1 MIPTTLPSTQLPR
14 ARSLTDALLA
24 PAGLRPAP
32 EHVAA
37 LRRRLQNALAYAAE
51 AKPVRVDAY
60 LLRHA
65 HLSQDRL
72 SRSEQF
78 HWSPLRARRSIGLS
92 AVRRCISGEA
102 RTPGEAV
109 ASTAAQLIS
118 EARQDLTRPG
128 SLARWLAEL
137 PGGGLAA
144 VVAEA
149 TTWATRLCGV
159 IEWDRLVRPLT
170 VGGPDQWW
178 DCPGPALVGLRG
190 RADLRVTTLPGGD
203 VTALFSMIG
212 GYPAPTARSEL
223 GLAALVAA
231 LSRPA
236 VGAPTRVVGWWP
248 DCGRALVLA
257 VDLPLLEQTADS
269 VVSAV
274 QALAAARPSCLT
286 PPTTSAGSTGSMSR
300 VSFNGR

>member
-1 MIPTTLPSTQLPR
+1 MIPTTLPSAQLPR
-14 ARSLTDALLA
+14 ARYLTDALLA
-24 PAGLRPAP
+24 PAGPRPMP
-32 EHVAA
+32 EHVTT
-37 LRRRLQNALAYAAE
+37 LRRRLQNALASASGGLDATE
-51 AKPVRVDAY
+51 PVRVDAY
-60 LLRHA
+60 LLRTA
-65 HLSQDRL
+65 LLPEDRL
-72 SRSEQF
+72 ARREQF

-92 AVRRCISGEA
+92 AVRHCVSGGA

-144 VVAEA
+144 VLAEA
-149 TTWATRLCGV
+149 TTWATRLYEV

-178 DCPGPALVGLRG
+178 DCPGAALVGLRG

-203 VTALFSMIG
+203 VTTLFSMMG
-212 GYPAPTARSEL
+212 GHPGPAARSEL

-231 LSRPA
+231 LSRPT
-236 VGAPTRVVGWWP
+236 VGAPARVVGWWP

-257 VDLPLLEQTADS
+257 VDLPLLEQTADA

-274 QALAAARPSCLT
+274 QALAAA
-286 PPTTSAGSTGSMSR
+286 
-300 VSFNGR
+300 